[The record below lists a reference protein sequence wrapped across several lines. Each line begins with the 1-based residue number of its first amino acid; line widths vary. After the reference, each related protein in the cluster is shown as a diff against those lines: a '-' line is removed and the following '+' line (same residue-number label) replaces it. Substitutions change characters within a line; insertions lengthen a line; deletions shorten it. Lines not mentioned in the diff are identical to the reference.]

1 MLAPSAIAQFPI
13 SPITTIDD
21 CVSVA
26 QILAGMIDQVA
37 QRKYPLSIR
46 RGRSLNAQ
54 QKGEP
59 MNSQIIKAGNRT
71 YFFDLRQTTDGK
83 SYLVITESRLQAG
96 GGGRERVRLTIFPEQ
111 ATAFIQTLTT
121 MLRQLK

>member
-1 MLAPSAIAQFPI
+1 MLVPPAVTQFPV
-13 SPITTIDD
+13 SPVTTIDD

-46 RGRSLNAQ
+46 RGRTLKSQ

-59 MNSQIIKAGNRT
+59 MESQVIKAGSRT
-71 YFFDLRQTTDGK
+71 YFFDVRKTAEGK
-83 SYLVITESRLQAG
+83 SYLVITESHFQAG
-96 GGGRERVRLTIFPEQ
+96 GGGRERVRLTVFPEQ
-111 ATAFIQTLTT
+111 ATAFIQTLTA
-121 MLRQLK
+121 MLKQLK